1 MVSDKFMVNSDAGRM
16 AAAKFAADNYAWH
29 AGLDKRDTLRLN
41 LLVEETLGMVKAMV
55 DDFYGRLWFSGDD
68 STCEIHLEAT
78 ANMDS
83 GRKQELL
90 SVSSSGRN
98 AAAKGFMGMLGD
110 VISGALHNI
119 GHAVDTAY
127 GQSAMSGNLIAP
139 AGVGSP
145 NLYDLT
151 PVWTLDQYRANVEK
165 GRIDSDALE
174 QAKQDLEKSIVAN
187 LADDIVVG
195 VKGDRIELVI
205 TKRFKKDQK

>member
-16 AAAKFAADNYAWH
+16 AAARYAADNYAWH
-29 AGLDKRDTLRLN
+29 AGLDRHDTLRLN

-55 DDFYGRLWFSGDD
+55 NDFYGQLWFSGDD
-68 STCEIHLEAT
+68 SACEIHLEAT

-83 GRKQELL
+83 GRRQELI
-90 SVSSSGRN
+90 SVSSSGKN

-110 VISGALHNI
+110 VISGALHNM
-119 GHAVDTAY
+119 GRAVDTACSE
-127 GQSAMSGNLIAP
+127 SAMSGNIIVP
-139 AGVGSP
+139 EGAGNP

-165 GRIDSDALE
+165 GRLGSDVLE

-205 TKRFKKDQK
+205 TKRFKRDQK